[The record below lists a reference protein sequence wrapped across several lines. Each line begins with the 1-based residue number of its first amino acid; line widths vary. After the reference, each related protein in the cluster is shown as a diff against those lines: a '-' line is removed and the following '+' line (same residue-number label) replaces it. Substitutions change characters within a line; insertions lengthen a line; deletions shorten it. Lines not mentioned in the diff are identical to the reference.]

1 MKQKNDDILTL
12 IKNDDI
18 LRENDRGYILLFK
31 FEVLSY

>member
-1 MKQKNDDILTL
+1 MKQKKNNDILTL

-31 FEVLSY
+31 F